1 MRGTDTGL
9 TASVVAYA
17 SAGADLVHA
26 AVAPVHWAEWPLSGV
41 FFLAS
46 ATLQMLWAVAVV
58 FFPRSP
64 VLTVGLLLNT
74 ALMALWA
81 VSRVWGIPAGPHA
94 GVPEAVDVPGVMTMA
109 LEAVAVVA
117 AAWFL
122 LPRKQLAILSTGGYR
137 VALAGTATV
146 VLAFAVPGAAAA
158 LTHGHG
164 HEDGGGSGGG
174 HARQGEPRSTPSGNR
189 PTCHDGHTASP
200 SSTRP
205 RPSQHDDGHD
215 HEHGD

>member
-1 MRGTDTGL
+1 MRKTDTRL
-9 TASVVAYA
+9 TESVVAYA
-17 SAGADLVHA
+17 SAGAGLVHA

-41 FFLAS
+41 FF
-46 ATLQMLWAVAVV
+46 
-58 FFPRSP
+58 PRSP
-64 VLTVGLLLNT
+64 VLTVGV
-74 ALMALWA
+74 AAQHGAHGA
-81 VSRVWGIPAGPHA
+81 VGGQPGVGIPAGQHA
-94 GVPEAVDVPGVMTMA
+94 GVP
-109 LEAVAVVA
+109 EAVAVVA
-117 AAWFL
+117 AAWLL

-146 VLAFAVPGAAAA
+146 VLVFAVPGAAAA

-164 HEDGGGSGGG
+164 HEDGEGSGGG
-174 HARQGEPRSTPSGNR
+174 HAHQGEPRSTPSGNR

-205 RPSQHDDGHD
+205 SPSQHDDGHD